1 MPIADPEEA
10 IPVIEEPD
18 YEALPDTA
26 SWGVHAF
33 AGALAGISEH
43 AFMYPIDS
51 IKTRMQVLQTAPTSA
66 SSVAYS
72 SLNSAIERVSST
84 HGLRSLWRGVSSVVI
99 GAGPAHAV
107 YFGVYEAMK
116 ELSGGNREGHQVL
129 PTGASATIAADALMN
144 PFDVIKQRMQVED
157 SKFKTVR
164 SCARTLMKTEGLSA
178 FYVSYPTT
186 LMMTV
191 PFTAVQFSTYESTKK
206 ILNPENNYSP
216 ISHGV
221 SGAAAGAVAALITT
235 PLDVAKTVLQTRGNA
250 PVEDLRLRNASGIL
264 DACSIV
270 YERNGTK
277 GFFRGW
283 APRMLTHMPSNALC
297 WLSYEFF
304 KAVIFR
310 EIKNIQAKEEEHQAE
325 KHHQELIEK
334 ARKAW
339 DEKTASQSKSSNGY
353 PENPSFDLEK
363 FLEAKSKEN

>member
-1 MPIADPEEA
+1 MSIANPQEA
-10 IPVIEEPD
+10 APVVEEPD
-18 YEALPDTA
+18 YEALPETA
-26 SWGVHAF
+26 SWGIHAF

-43 AFMYPIDS
+43 AFMYPVDS
-51 IKTRMQVLQTAPTSA
+51 IKTRMQVIQTSPTSSKA
-66 SSVAYS
+66 LAYS
-72 SLNSAIERVSST
+72 SVNSAFNRVSST
-84 HGLRSLWRGVSSVVI
+84 EGLRSLWRGVSSVVI

-116 ELSGGNREGHQVL
+116 DLSGGNREGHQVL
-129 PTGASATIAADALMN
+129 PTALAGASATIAADALMN

-164 SCARTLMKTEGLSA
+164 SCARTLLKTEGLSA

-206 ILNPENNYSP
+206 ILNPQNNYSP
-216 ISHGV
+216 VSHGV
-221 SGAAAGAVAALITT
+221 SGAAAGAVAALLTT

-250 PVEDLRLRNASGIL
+250 PVEDMRVVRWTALATGVVYGAVHLRS
-264 DACSIV
+264 V
-270 YERNGTK
+270 HK
-277 GFFRGW
+277 
-283 APRMLTHMPSNALC
+283 
-297 WLSYEFF
+297 
-304 KAVIFR
+304 
-310 EIKNIQAKEEEHQAE
+310 IQAQEEEHLAE
-325 KHHQELIEK
+325 KHHQQVIEK

-339 DEKTASQSKSSNGY
+339 IEKKPSKSSNGLITD